1 MVLLAFPCFLRAPTG
16 RHWPLFGLL
25 PPQMPF
31 CVDLPGFYSLQFTP
45 STLSAFP
52 FSGGIKKMA
61 PNCLQNKTA
70 ALSLELDKNTSK
82 TGTGMEKWRVKGM
95 GEK

>member
-1 MVLLAFPCFLRAPTG
+1 
-16 RHWPLFGLL
+16 
-25 PPQMPF
+25 
-31 CVDLPGFYSLQFTP
+31 
-45 STLSAFP
+45 
-52 FSGGIKKMA
+52 MA

-95 GEK
+95 GRSDSKVTSDSELSWLAGGLWDSWGRQARTSALPQGLHLKTWPRNTDPGTFDSKKG

>member
-1 MVLLAFPCFLRAPTG
+1 
-16 RHWPLFGLL
+16 
-25 PPQMPF
+25 
-31 CVDLPGFYSLQFTP
+31 
-45 STLSAFP
+45 
-52 FSGGIKKMA
+52 MA

-95 GEK
+95 GRSDSKVTSDSELSWLAGGLWDSWGRQARTSALKVCI

>member
-1 MVLLAFPCFLRAPTG
+1 
-16 RHWPLFGLL
+16 
-25 PPQMPF
+25 
-31 CVDLPGFYSLQFTP
+31 
-45 STLSAFP
+45 
-52 FSGGIKKMA
+52 MA